1 MEDNKKEIPYQV
13 LTWGPCVAKMK
24 ITEDF
29 YKVLLEECEASQTE
43 DLLYQHRLAGIIQK
57 EYKLRN
63 LEKVQP
69 FISDIVRIYDSIWDK
84 WRNSDTKSVN
94 RYLIKAV
101 WVNYQRKNEFN
112 PPHDHS
118 DELSFVTYLKV
129 PQEIKKEFDDYK
141 GKSSGPG
148 GISFLYG
155 EGNRQAITYQS
166 HFPEVRDL
174 FVFPA
179 WLKHYV
185 APFKSDVERVSVSG
199 NVAAMFPI
207 SELSP
212 QEKDIKEKRN
222 EELFNNKGGFFKIDK
237 K

>member
-129 PQEIKKEFDDYK
+129 PQEIKKEF
-141 GKSSGPG
+141 
-148 GISFLYG
+148 
-155 EGNRQAITYQS
+155 
-166 HFPEVRDL
+166 
-174 FVFPA
+174 VFPA